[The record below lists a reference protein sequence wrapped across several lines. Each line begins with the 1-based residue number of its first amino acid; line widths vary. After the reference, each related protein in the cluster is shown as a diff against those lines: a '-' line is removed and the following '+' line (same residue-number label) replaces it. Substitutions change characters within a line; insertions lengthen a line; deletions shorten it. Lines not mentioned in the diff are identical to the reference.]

1 MARRRRA
8 RVDRPRLTRTA
19 RPRKRFGQHFL
30 APGWA
35 RQVVGAIDP
44 APGDV
49 FLEIGPGRGALT
61 LPLADSG
68 APILAVEIDRDL
80 VADLVRHVP
89 GTVTVMS
96 GDILR
101 VDVVAFLSGLEPQ
114 LPAAGA
120 GVRPGSDRGQTG
132 VRLGSDWGQTGVKLE
147 SDPGL
152 TPTRAPAIMPARPS
166 PARRFRVVGNLPYNI
181 SAPILFRLL
190 DFHRRLG
197 FFADATVMLQ
207 REVAHRLLAEPGTK
221 EYGVLSVMLAA
232 HATVSRLLDLPP
244 GAFAP
249 APKVHST
256 VVRIAFGT
264 SPIRLSDEAVFERL
278 VKTMFQQRRKTL
290 ANALKPLRKNAAEI
304 IAAAGLDGRRRPETL
319 QVAEIARLAEQ
330 FASASRSAVL

>member
-1 MARRRRA
+1 LARRRRERA
-8 RVDRPRLTRTA
+8 DRPRLTRPA

-89 GTVTVMS
+89 GNVTVMS

-114 LPAAGA
+114 QPAAGA
-120 GVRPGSDRGQTG
+120 GVRPGSDPH
-132 VRLGSDWGQTGVKLE
+132 L
-147 SDPGL
+147 
-152 TPTRAPAIMPARPS
+152 PARLS

-207 REVAHRLLAEPGTK
+207 REVAARLLAEPGTR
-221 EYGVLSVMLAA
+221 EYGVLSVMLGA

-290 ANALKPLRKNAAEI
+290 ANALKPLHKKAGEI
-304 IAAAGLDGRRRPETL
+304 IAVAGLDGRRRPETL
-319 QVAEIARLAEQ
+319 QVTEIARLAEQ
-330 FASASRSAVL
+330 FASASRPAVL